1 MLENKHKLSNHKL
14 FEIIEQDANLSEL
27 RFFEI
32 PFWPALRL
40 KFFSK
45 FINTNVSSKGKVGYS
60 SKLTFIF
67 YGCFELFKIYIF
79 PLAIKKVRILFI
91 TKSTYRAKLN
101 DYWFERFVDSLI
113 SLTNLNHKD
122 YKVIE
127 GTVDL
132 KYRKPFFTQGK
143 VEKLQGLFWLVG
155 VYASVFV
162 KSKKFENEHL
172 LFSLIDKLNSN
183 GIKIDNDSIHLFRT
197 TASRIYMLSKVFE
210 RYLRITLP
218 EKIFAV
224 CYYEEYSMALLIAA
238 KKLKIPYYDLQ
249 HGIQGSEHFAYSNFK
264 NIPSNGYATLPDYF
278 LCWDEDSANNINK
291 WGGENHKAIVVGNPW
306 LMYYNKFVSQASTK
320 KADAILFTAQPYQ
333 DPLPSVVLSF
343 LKLVSKTHKI
353 IVRLHPRMVEDA
365 KELEELILEN
375 EIPVDMDLVE
385 ASHCP
390 LPQLLSRSV
399 MHATISSSVV
409 LEAADYGIGSFVFD
423 EIGYKRFEHIKNVKV
438 KLYTKEENI
447 EEVVN
452 EIISI
457 KQESL
462 RLNENERI
470 QILKNVVGCE

>member
-1 MLENKHKLSNHKL
+1 MSEIIYRESN
-14 FEIIEQDANLSEL
+14 FEILERAEKDVNLSIL
-27 RFFEI
+27 KYADI
-32 PFWPALRL
+32 SFWPALRL
-40 KFFSK
+40 RLFSRFIISHVANKSIVSHKTKIVFF
-45 FINTNVSSKGKVGYS
+45 
-60 SKLTFIF
+60 LH
-67 YGCFELFKIYIF
+67 GCKSLIKIYLF
-79 PLAIKKVRILFI
+79 PFLLKKKRILFI
-91 TKSTYRAKLN
+91 TKSAYRAKLN

-113 SLTNLNHKD
+113 SLTNLNQKD

-162 KSKKFENEHL
+162 KNKKFENEHL
-172 LFSLIDKLNSN
+172 LLSLIDKLNSN
-183 GIKIDNDSIHLFRT
+183 GIKIDNDSVHLFRR
-197 TASRIYMLSKVFE
+197 TASRIYILSKVFE

-224 CYYEEYSMALLIAA
+224 CYYEEYCMALLIAA
-238 KKLKIPYYDLQ
+238 KRLNIPYYDLQ

-264 NIPSNGYATLPDYF
+264 NIPSKGYATLPDYF
-278 LCWDEDSANNINK
+278 LCWDEESANNINN
-291 WGGENHKAIVVGNPW
+291 WGGKNHKAIVIGNPW
-306 LMYYNKFVSQASTK
+306 LLYYNKFLSQNSIK

-343 LKLVSKTHKI
+343 LKIVSKTHKI
-353 IVRLHPRMVEDA
+353 IVRLHPRMTEEA
-365 KELEELILEN
+365 KKLEELILEN

-409 LEAADYGIGSFVFD
+409 MEAADYGIGSLVFD

-438 KLYTKEENI
+438 KLYTKEENV
-447 EEVVN
+447 EEIVKEV
-452 EIISI
+452 ISI
-457 KQESL
+457 RQESFS
-462 RLNENERI
+462 LNENERI
-470 QILKNVVGCE
+470 QILKSVVGCE